1 MTRLQLSKLALSLG
15 IVLTAALCVN
25 GPSFAAP
32 ASPAGLSRINDI
44 SAITFVQDKRAPE
57 TVKHKVKRL
66 WREFTGYKFDV
77 ACPAFAFALSH
88 ATCTVNGKDRENARA
103 KCQSQYVLCEIRDEN
118 R

>member
-88 ATCTVNGKDRENARA
+88 ATCTVNGKDRENARS
-103 KCQSQYVLCEIRDEN
+103 KCQSQYVLCEIRDTN